1 MFQNFRGASPTPKF
15 NLTSETVEYL
25 AVRVEGNSTTNTS
38 PGSSNSIYEIYFFVD
53 GWVELRIGNWTS
65 KSGISGYYQSDG
77 IGGSF
82 TAPASG
88 NSYVFTNHLGQV
100 SQGITK
106 NNHVYENGM
115 IVAKSN
121 ASDRYPLL
129 GAGPT
134 ASANWPPSGWT
145 SLVNYSI
152 DDGNVD
158 LSGART
164 YVRSLDGASGYMP
177 YFGGYI
183 YLSDVYICSNGWI
196 SFNASSAIYSGI
208 STSNPAINKIMI
220 DAADRS
226 YQQVAWKVGS
236 K

>member
-1 MFQNFRGASPTPKF
+1 MSLVIRSASPAPRF

-25 AVRVEGNSTTNTS
+25 AVRVEGHSTTSTS

-65 KSGISGYYQSDG
+65 RSGVSGYYDSAG
-77 IGGSF
+77 TGGSF
-82 TAPASG
+82 VTVSSG
-88 NSYVFTNHLGQV
+88 SSYLFTNYFYDV
-100 SQGITK
+100 YQGITK
-106 NNHVYENGM
+106 NNHVYENGRP
-115 IVAKSN
+115 VAKAN

-145 SLVNYSI
+145 SLVSSNV
-152 DDGNVD
+152 DDGNVT
-158 LSGART
+158 LSGA
-164 YVRSLDGASGYMP
+164 VSSLRSLDGANGYLP
-177 YFGGYI
+177 WNTIYI
-183 YLSDVYICSNGWI
+183 YLGDIYICSNGWI
-196 SFNASSAIYSGI
+196 SYNGSSTIYSGI
-208 STSNPAINKIMI
+208 TTSNPALTKIMI

-226 YQQVAWKVGS
+226 YQQVAWKVGN